1 MTSIEVLA
9 QREANAESARGRAD
23 TAWREAWWATT
34 LALGQI
40 TGRAAV
46 GRAQRLVA
54 DATGNTLR
62 WSQHRTRTGRAFAE
76 LGFGGRL
83 TIQPRM
89 AVAVVEAGVEVTDR
103 VLAEIQRAERDGM
116 SLREFT
122 AALTGRAWADTPEG
136 ASEATVEAIVTAQ
149 PEAAGRAV
157 ARNATA
163 LRATDNE
170 RVALNPTVLGRPP
183 ETADGKGMRAR
194 LDAAND
200 AEARLSQPIY
210 QAAVLLAGV
219 SEVWDEV
226 WPDLSEVERR
236 QVDRTLGE
244 VLVTIESLRMRLG
257 LEVS

>member
-1 MTSIEVLA
+1 MAGGMVGDHPGSRPDHRQGGGGA
-9 QREANAESARGRAD
+9 CSAPGRRRHRQRAG
-23 TAWREAWWATT
+23 
-34 LALGQI
+34 
-40 TGRAAV
+40 
-46 GRAQRLVA
+46 LVA
-54 DATGNTLR
+54 APDPDGPGLR
-62 WSQHRTRTGRAFAE
+62 RTRTGRAFAE